1 MGPIGVDALHAVQ
14 RAREAGVKAALYDM
28 IFVKPLD
35 EEILHEVGKK
45 YKRVITLEDGSIT
58 GGFGSAVLEFMA
70 DHGYTPRIKRM
81 GIPDR
86 FIAQGSVKE
95 LHQLCGIDEESI
107 YATLM
112 GN

>member
-1 MGPIGVDALHAVQ
+1 
-14 RAREAGVKAALYDM
+14 M

-35 EEILHEVGKK
+35 EEILHQVGKK
-45 YKRVITLEDGSIT
+45 YKRIITLEDGCIT

-70 DHGYTPRIKRM
+70 DNGYAPRIKRL

-95 LHQLCGIDEESI
+95 LHRLCGIDEESI
-107 YATLM
+107 YATLT
-112 GN
+112 GNW